1 MSDLPPFMYFAS
13 LIASICSGVGGG
25 GRGVEIGGSRVVQ
38 GVAAV
43 AEQGPSRGSRGH
55 SSGFP
60 FPFAPPGLSRVARS
74 RVSVSRRGRHRY
86 LEPPKAGFTTLVDLW
101 FARGYGAR
109 HRP

>member
-1 MSDLPPFMYFAS
+1 MRAEFSTSDLPSFIHVAS
-13 LIASICSGVGGG
+13 LIASIG

-60 FPFAPPGLSRVARS
+60 FPFAPPGGSRVARGS
-74 RVSVSRRGRHRY
+74 PSFRCD
-86 LEPPKAGFTTLVDLW
+86 EDDTAI
-101 FARGYGAR
+101 
-109 HRP
+109 